1 MLLVAGGAE
10 RATPPQIST
19 TMASSVGGSNTAGTA
34 ALALSSA
41 FIGAAAATF
50 ACYALQRDTTSIG
63 STKADKT
70 KEKVGGNASP
80 SDTVALIRHRR
91 SIFPKQYT
99 GEALPRD
106 VISDMLE
113 AARFAPSHKLTEAWR
128 FVIFESEESRAELGE
143 FMAEQYRSAQEMAGR
158 EVLQAKYDKKMKNS
172 AVSSHVLAVVVNTD
186 SQQNP
191 AWEEI
196 ASVSMAVQNMLLVA
210 TAHGAGAYW
219 SSGSV
224 VDGSA
229 KVDDGKM
236 PRNSIT
242 TVFNSGW
249 REILKLSE
257 NEYCLGLVFVG
268 TCKQGMKWP
277 SGKRSDID
285 DKTEWR

>member
-1 MLLVAGGAE
+1 
-10 RATPPQIST
+10 
-19 TMASSVGGSNTAGTA
+19 MASSVGGSNTAGTA

-41 FIGAAAATF
+41 FIGAAAATLAF
-50 ACYALQRDTTSIG
+50 YALQRDTTSG
-63 STKADKT
+63 SNSIKAGENKD
-70 KEKVGGNASP
+70 KVGGNSNSSAESSSASP

-128 FVIFESEESRAELGE
+128 FVIFESEESRAELGK
-143 FMAEQYRSAQEMAGR
+143 FMAEQYRSAQEMAGK

-236 PRNSIT
+236 PRSSIT

-277 SGKRSDID
+277 SGKRSDIN

>member
-1 MLLVAGGAE
+1 
-10 RATPPQIST
+10 
-19 TMASSVGGSNTAGTA
+19 MASSGGGSNTAGSA
-34 ALALSSA
+34 IVALASA
-41 FIGAAAATF
+41 LIGAAAVTF
-50 ACYALQRDTTSIG
+50 ACYALQRDTASSDSI
-63 STKADKT
+63 KADET
-70 KEKVGGNASP
+70 KDKVGGDINLSAASSSASP
-80 SDTVALIRHRR
+80 SDAVALIRHRR

-99 GEALPRD
+99 GEAVSQD
-106 VISDMLE
+106 VINNMLE

-128 FVIFESEESRAELGE
+128 FVIFESEESRAELGK
-143 FMAEQYRSAQEMAGR
+143 FMAEQYRSAQERAGK
-158 EVLQAKYDKKMKNS
+158 EVLQAKYEKKMKNS
-172 AVSSHVLAVVVNTD
+172 AISSHVLAVIVNAE
-186 SQQNP
+186 SKNP

-210 TAHGAGAYW
+210 AAHGAGAYW

-229 KVDDGKM
+229 KSDDGEM

-249 REILKLSE
+249 RDILKLSE

-268 TCKQGMKWP
+268 TCKQDMKWP